1 MGLHHESN
9 GLINMKLI
17 DLHAD
22 TITAMYYDNTNW
34 QVEQEFILDKPIL
47 NLDKNNLHIDLDKLK
62 QADSLAQFFVC
73 WLNLKACEK
82 YNITAWD
89 LFVKQYNALQ
99 NELNKYPEQIQ
110 FVRSIEEMNKAHQNN
125 KISAFTCIEEG
136 ACIDHIDKLV
146 IAKQMGVKYITIV
159 WNYESHIAVPAAVN
173 QDIGLKKFGFD
184 MVEEMQN
191 LDILV
196 DVSHLSDKGVRDVL
210 SIAKK
215 PIIASHS
222 NARAL
227 CSHRRNLTDELIPQI
242 ANNGGVIGV
251 NCYPSFLDDNEPI
264 IKINNMVRHIRHIYN
279 LAGEN
284 TIAIGNDFDGFHSK
298 KPELDEIKHIGDMP
312 KLAEALLNDGFT
324 HQQVEKFFSKNILR
338 ILN

>member
-1 MGLHHESN
+1 MS
-9 GLINMKLI
+9 LI

-22 TITAMYYDNTNW
+22 TITAMYYDINNW
-34 QVEQEFILDKPIL
+34 QHEQEFILENPRL
-47 NLDKNNLHIDLDKLK
+47 NLAKNNLHIDLDKLQ

-73 WLNLKACEK
+73 WLNLKGCEK
-82 YNITAWD
+82 YNITPWD
-89 LFVKQYNALQ
+89 LFIKQYNALQ
-99 NELNKYPEQIQ
+99 TQLNKYPEQIK
-110 FVRSIEEMNKAHQNN
+110 FVRNKKEMFDAKSQG

-136 ACIDHIDKLV
+136 ACIDSLDKLA
-146 IAKQMGVKYITIV
+146 IAKDMGVQYITMV
-159 WNYESHIAVPAAVN
+159 WNYETHIAIPAAID
-173 QDIGLKKFGFD
+173 QTKGLKKFGFA

-196 DVSHLSDKGVRDVL
+196 DVSHLSDQGVQDIL
-210 SIAKK
+210 SVSKK

-222 NARAL
+222 NTREL
-227 CSHRRNLTDELIPQI
+227 CSHRRNLTNESIIGI

-251 NCYPSFLDDNEPI
+251 NCYPAFLDDHDPI

-284 TIAIGNDFDGFHSK
+284 VIAIGNDFDGFHSK
-298 KPELDEIKHIGDMP
+298 QPEKDEIKHIGDMP
-312 KLAEALLNDGFT
+312 KLIDALIHNGFT
-324 HQQVEKFFSKNILR
+324 HQQVEKFFSGNVIR